1 MEKAETLKL
10 VTGKIFEKRHFIEM
24 AVAENLIN

>member
-10 VTGKIFEKRHFIEM
+10 VTGKIFEEHHFTEM
-24 AVAENLIN
+24 AAAENLIN

>member
-10 VTGKIFEKRHFIEM
+10 VTGKIFEERHFIEM
-24 AVAENLIN
+24 AEAENLVN

>member
-10 VTGKIFEKRHFIEM
+10 VTGKIFEEHHFIEM
-24 AVAENLIN
+24 AAAENLVN